1 MSIKLTYFCH
11 NYFYICDMKA
21 SVNNSIEEKIRKLK
35 PGQVFFPSD
44 FKGIGTSTAI
54 RKTLSRLVESGQL
67 VRMGQGI
74 YVLPK
79 NDKVFGKVLP
89 SMEEL
94 AEALAKKEHVKIKP
108 SGQYALNKVGLST
121 QVPMRLVFLTTGN
134 AKKIRIG
141 RSAIIFKSTPAK
153 KLSMKGDI
161 TSLLFLGL
169 EELDLQKLSATQVE
183 RISGL
188 LKQET
193 SENLKYNLCL
203 VSTKVSDFIVKK
215 IINTEL

>member
-1 MSIKLTYFCH
+1 
-11 NYFYICDMKA
+11 MKT
-21 SVNNSIEEKIRKLK
+21 SVNNIIELKISKFK
-35 PGQVFFPSD
+35 PGQVILPSD
-44 FKGIGTSTAI
+44 FKDLGTSTAI
-54 RKTLSRLVESGQL
+54 RKTLSRLVESGQIE
-67 VRMGQGI
+67 RMGQGI
-74 YVLPK
+74 YVIPK
-79 NDKVFGKVLP
+79 KDKVFGKVLP

-141 RSAIIFKSTPAK
+141 RNAIIFKSTTAK

-169 EELDLQKLSATQVE
+169 EELDLQKLTPTQMD
-183 RISGL
+183 RIMWL

-193 SENLKYNLCL
+193 PENLKYNLRL
-203 VSTKVSDFIVKK
+203 APTKVSDFVVKN
-215 IINTEL
+215 ILNAAL